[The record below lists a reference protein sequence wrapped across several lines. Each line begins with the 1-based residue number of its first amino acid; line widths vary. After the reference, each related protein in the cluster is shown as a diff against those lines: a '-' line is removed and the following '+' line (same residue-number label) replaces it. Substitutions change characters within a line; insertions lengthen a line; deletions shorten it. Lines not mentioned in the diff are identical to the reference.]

1 MFLITSAAYVS
12 PALVSEFGKLP
23 PAMLPV
29 QNRRLFEH
37 QLDLVAK
44 SECGSVF
51 LTLPKGFLP
60 TQIDCEKLK
69 THNVTIVY
77 VPESFSLGQSVV
89 YALNVI
95 GRYDEPLHILHG
107 DTLFSKLESETDI
120 YAVGQAEDDYPWATT
135 DGESDAQIYAGYF
148 AFSSPSSL
156 IRHITENGYRFMS
169 GVKAY
174 QKEVGMK
181 AEVLPDWMDFG
192 LINTY
197 YRSISK
203 MTTQRVFNDLKVN
216 RYSLIKY
223 SKDSRKIL
231 AEANWFASLPKE
243 MRHYAPALWDSGVA
257 ADGRGYYEIEYYFQ
271 SSLANLFVFGKN
283 PTFVWK
289 EIMNSCAEFINDEA
303 NFKPNNSKE
312 VTGQNAQLYGIKT
325 NSRLE
330 NYAKMSG
337 VDLNRQWIINGVE
350 VPGLLAVAEELDAEI
365 SKTNTEFATL
375 MHGDFCFSNILY
387 DFKSKTIRVI
397 DPRGLD
403 VEGHQS
409 IYGDVRYDVA
419 KLAHSILGMYDYI
432 IGGNFTYVEKEP
444 YSVELYFPAD
454 DVIKAVQ
461 EYFRSMN
468 FVGHTLKELS
478 TYPVMIHLFL
488 SMLPLHSDKPE
499 RQKAMLAN
507 ALRLYVEYKNQ
518 Q

>member
-1 MFLITSAAYVS
+1 
-12 PALVSEFGKLP
+12 
-23 PAMLPV
+23 
-29 QNRRLFEH
+29 
-37 QLDLVAK
+37 
-44 SECGSVF
+44 
-51 LTLPKGFLP
+51 
-60 TQIDCEKLK
+60 
-69 THNVTIVY
+69 
-77 VPESFSLGQSVV
+77 
-89 YALNVI
+89 VI
-95 GRYDEPLHILHG
+95 GRYDKPLYILHG
-107 DTLFSKLESETDI
+107 DTLFSKLKTDADV
-120 YAVGQAEDDYPWATT
+120 YAVGKAEDDYSWATT
-135 DGESDAQIYAGYF
+135 GNDSDSQIYAGYF
-148 AFSSPSSL
+148 TFSSPSRL
-156 IRHITENGYRFMS
+156 IRDITENGYGFMS

-174 QKEVGMK
+174 QAEIGMK
-181 AEVLPDWMDFG
+181 SVVLPDWMDFG

-216 RYSLIKY
+216 RYSLTKY
-223 SKDSRKIL
+223 SKDARKIL

-257 ADGRGYYEIEYYFQ
+257 SDGRGYYEIEYYFQ

-289 EIMNSCAEFINDEA
+289 EIINSCAEFISDEA
-303 NFKPNNSKE
+303 NIKPNNPKD
-312 VTGQNAQLYGIKT
+312 VTRQNAQLYGIKT

-330 NYAKMSG
+330 DYAMMSG
-337 VDLNRQWIINGVE
+337 VDLNKQWVINGVE
-350 VPGLLAVAEELDAEI
+350 VPGLLTVAEELDAEI
-365 SKTNTEFATL
+365 NKTNTGFATL

-432 IGGNFTYVEKEP
+432 IGGNFTYAEKEP
-444 YSVELYFPAD
+444 YSIELHFPEN

-468 FVGHTLKELS
+468 FAGHTLKELS
-478 TYPVMIHLFL
+478 TYPIMIHLFL

-518 Q
+518 

>member
-1 MFLITSAAYVS
+1 MILITSAAYVS

-23 PAMLPV
+23 PTMLPV

-37 QLDLVAK
+37 QLDLIDK
-44 SECGSVF
+44 TDCGPMF
-51 LTLPKGFLP
+51 LTLPQGFTP
-60 TQIDCEKLK
+60 TSVDSEKLK
-69 THNVTIVY
+69 RHNVTIIY
-77 VPESFSLGQSVV
+77 IPESFSLGQSVV

-95 GRYDEPLHILHG
+95 GRYDETLYILHG
-107 DTLFSKLESETDI
+107 DTLFSKLNAGTDL
-120 YAVGQAEDDYPWATT
+120 YAVGLAEDDYSWATT
-135 DGESDAQIYAGYF
+135 GKDSDAQIYAGYF
-148 AFSSPSSL
+148 TFSSPSRL
-156 IRHITENGYRFMS
+156 IRDITENGYGFMA

-174 QKEVGMK
+174 QVEVGMK
-181 AEVLPDWMDFG
+181 SIVLPDWMDFG

-203 MTTQRVFNDLKVN
+203 LTTQRVFNSLKVN
-216 RYSLIKY
+216 RYSLTKY
-223 SKDSRKIL
+223 SKDARKIL

-243 MRHYAPALWDSGVA
+243 MRHYAPALWDSGMTD
-257 ADGRGYYEIEYYFQ
+257 DGRGYYEIEYYFQ

-289 EIMNSCAEFINDEA
+289 EIMNSCAEFITDEA
-303 NFKPNNSKE
+303 NIKPDNPDE
-312 VTGQNAQLYGIKT
+312 IARQNAQLYGVKT
-325 NSRLE
+325 RKRLE
-330 NYAKMSG
+330 DYSRASG
-337 VDLNRQWIINGVE
+337 VDLNKEWMINGAK

-365 SKTNTEFATL
+365 NKTSTEFATL

-387 DFKSKTIRVI
+387 DFKSKAIRVI

-432 IGGNFTYVEKEP
+432 IGGNFTYTEKEP
-444 YSVELYFPAD
+444 YNIEQEFPEN
-454 DVIKAVQ
+454 DVITAVQ
-461 EYFRSMN
+461 EYFRSMS
-468 FVGHTLKELS
+468 FAGRSLKELT
-478 TYPVMIHLFL
+478 TYPIMIHLFL

-507 ALRLYVEYKNQ
+507 ALRLYVEYKKQ

>member
-1 MFLITSAAYVS
+1 MILITSAAYVS

-23 PAMLPV
+23 PVMLPV

-37 QLDLVAK
+37 QLDLVNK
-44 SECGSVF
+44 VDCGQVF
-51 LTLPKGFLP
+51 LTLPKGYQL
-60 TQIDCEKLK
+60 TQIDSEKLK
-69 THNVTIVY
+69 EHNVTVVY
-77 VPESFSLGQSVV
+77 IPETFSLGQSVV

-95 GRYDEPLHILHG
+95 GRYDEVLYILHG
-107 DTLFSKLESETDI
+107 DTLFSSLDIATDI
-120 YAVGQAEDDYPWATT
+120 YAVGQAEDDYSWATT
-135 DGESDAQIYAGYF
+135 GTGSDAQIYAGYF
-148 AFSSPSSL
+148 TFSSPSRL
-156 IRHITENGYRFMS
+156 IRNITENGYGFMS

-174 QKEVGMK
+174 QAEVSMK
-181 AEVLPDWMDFG
+181 AVLLPDWMDFG

-203 MTTQRVFNDLKVN
+203 LTTQRVFNTLKVS
-216 RYSLIKY
+216 RYSLTKY

-243 MRHYAPALWDSGVA
+243 MRHYAPALWDSGVTE
-257 ADGRGYYEIEYYFQ
+257 DGRGFYEIEYYFQ

-289 EIMNSCAEFINDEA
+289 EILNSCAEFISDEA
-303 NFKPNNSKE
+303 DIKPE
-312 VTGQNAQLYGIKT
+312 YTEEITRQNAQLYGVKT
-325 NSRLE
+325 RQRLE
-330 NYAKMSG
+330 DYARMSG
-337 VDLNRQWIINGVE
+337 VDLYNGWEIDGVK
-350 VPGLLAVAEELDAEI
+350 VPGLLVIADEMDSEI
-365 SKTNTEFATL
+365 DKASTEYATL

-387 DFKSKTIRVI
+387 DFKSKTIRVV

-432 IGGNFTYVEKEP
+432 IGGNFTFSEKSP
-444 YSVELYFPAD
+444 YSVELKFPEN
-454 DVIKAVQ
+454 DVITAVQ
-461 EYFRSMN
+461 AYFRSMR
-468 FVGHTLKELS
+468 FAGHSLKGLS
-478 TYPVMIHLFL
+478 TYPITIHLFL

-507 ALRLYVEYKNQ
+507 ALRLYVEYKKQ
-518 Q
+518 M

>member
-51 LTLPKGFLP
+51 LTLPKSFIP
-60 TQIDCEKLK
+60 TQIDRDKLK
-69 THNVTIVY
+69 EHHVTIIE

-95 GRYDEPLHILHG
+95 GCYDEPLHILHG
-107 DTLFSKLESETDI
+107 DTLFSKLVTDTDI
-120 YAVGQAEDDYPWATT
+120 YAVGQAEDDYSWATT
-135 DGESDAQIYAGYF
+135 GNDNDAQIYAGYF
-148 AFSSPSSL
+148 TFSSPSRL
-156 IRHITENGYRFMS
+156 IRDITENGYGFMS

-174 QKEVGMK
+174 QAEIGMK
-181 AEVLPDWMDFG
+181 SVVLPDWMDFG

-216 RYSLIKY
+216 RYSLTKY
-223 SKDSRKIL
+223 SKDARKIL

-289 EIMNSCAEFINDEA
+289 EILNSCAEFISDEA
-303 NFKPNNSKE
+303 NIKPDDVVE
-312 VTGQNAQLYGIKT
+312 VTRQNAQFYGIKT

-330 NYAKMSG
+330 SYAQMSG
-337 VDLNRQWIINGVE
+337 VDLNKQWIINGVE
-350 VPGLLAVAEELDAEI
+350 VPGILTVAEELDAEI
-365 SKTNTEFATL
+365 IKTNTEFATL

-432 IGGNFTYVEKEP
+432 IGGNFAYTEKEL
-444 YSVELYFPAD
+444 YNVELKFPEN
-454 DVIKAVQ
+454 DVITAVQ
-461 EYFRSMN
+461 KYFRSMN
-468 FVGHTLKELS
+468 FAGHTLKELS
-478 TYPVMIHLFL
+478 TYPIMIHLFL
-488 SMLPLHSDKPE
+488 SMLPLHSDKLE

-518 Q
+518 K

>member
-23 PAMLPV
+23 PTMLPV

-44 SECGSVF
+44 LDCGPVF
-51 LTLPKGFLP
+51 LTIPQSFTP
-60 TQIDCEKLK
+60 TQIDKEKLK
-69 THNVTIVY
+69 ERHVTVIY
-77 VPESFSLGQSVV
+77 IPESFSLGQSVI

-95 GRYDEPLHILHG
+95 GLYDEPLYILHG
-107 DTLFSKLESETDI
+107 DTLFSKLESDTDV
-120 YAVGQAEDDYPWATT
+120 YAVGQAEDDYSWATT
-135 DGESDAQIYAGYF
+135 SNDSDAQIYAGYF
-148 AFSSPSSL
+148 SFSSPSRL
-156 IRHITENGYRFMS
+156 IRDITENGYGFMS

-174 QKEVGMK
+174 QAEIGMK
-181 AEVLPDWMDFG
+181 SVVLPDWMDFG

-203 MTTQRVFNDLKVN
+203 MTTQRVFNDLKVK
-216 RYSLIKY
+216 RYSLTKY
-223 SKDSRKIL
+223 SKDARKIL
-231 AEANWFASLPKE
+231 AEANWFASLPKD

-257 ADGRGYYEIEYYFQ
+257 TDGRGYYEIEYYFQ

-289 EIMNSCAEFINDEA
+289 EIMNSCAEFIGDEA
-303 NFKPNNSKE
+303 NIKPNNPDE
-312 VTGQNAQLYGIKT
+312 VTRQNAQLYGIKT
-325 NSRLE
+325 NSRLID
-330 NYAKMSG
+330 YAKMSG
-337 VDLNRQWIINGVE
+337 VDLNRQWEINGME
-350 VPGLLAVAEELDAEI
+350 VPGLLTVAKELDSEI
-365 SKTNTEFATL
+365 NKTNTEFATL

-432 IGGNFTYVEKEP
+432 IGGNFTYIEKEP
-444 YSVELYFPAD
+444 YSVELYFPENY
-454 DVIKAVQ
+454 VIKAVQ

-468 FVGHTLKELS
+468 FAGHTLRELS
-478 TYPVMIHLFL
+478 TYPIMIHLFL

-499 RQKAMLAN
+499 RQKAMIAN

-518 Q
+518 

>member
-44 SECGSVF
+44 SDCGAVF
-51 LTLPKGFLP
+51 ITLPKGFTP
-60 TQIDCEKLK
+60 TQIDKEKLK
-69 THNVTIVY
+69 EHHVTIIE

-95 GRYDEPLHILHG
+95 GRYNEPLYILHG
-107 DTLFSKLESETDI
+107 DTLFSNLVSDTDV
-120 YAVGQAEDDYPWATT
+120 YAVGQAEDDYSWATT
-135 DGESDAQIYAGYF
+135 GNDSDAQIYAGYF
-148 AFSSPSSL
+148 TFSSPTRL
-156 IRHITENGYRFMS
+156 IRDITENAYGFMS

-174 QKEVGMK
+174 QEEKGMK
-181 AEVLPDWMDFG
+181 AVALPDWMDFG

-203 MTTQRVFNDLKVN
+203 LTTQRVFNDLKVS
-216 RYSLIKY
+216 RYSLTKY
-223 SKDSRKIL
+223 SKDARKIL

-243 MRHYAPALWDSGVA
+243 MRHYAPALWDSGVV

-289 EIMNSCAEFINDEA
+289 EILNSCAEYISDEA
-303 NFKPNNSKE
+303 NIRPDNLDE
-312 VTGQNAQLYGIKT
+312 VTSQNAQLYGVKT
-325 NSRLE
+325 SSRLE
-330 NYAKMSG
+330 SYAQMSG
-337 VDLNRQWIINGVE
+337 VDLNQQWIVNGVK
-350 VPGLLAVAEELDAEI
+350 VPALLTVAEELDEEI
-365 SKTNTEFATL
+365 SKSNTEFATL

-432 IGGNFTYVEKEP
+432 IGGNFTYTEKGF
-444 YSVELYFPAD
+444 YDVELKFPEN
-454 DVIKAVQ
+454 DVITAVQ
-461 EYFRSMN
+461 KYFRSMN
-468 FVGHTLKELS
+468 FAGHTLKELS
-478 TYPVMIHLFL
+478 TYPIMIHLFL

-518 Q
+518 K